1 MFFQEIELTQKKIEC
16 ETLAEEI
23 KKEKQRNKELVSAEK
38 SPTNYQFSIL
48 KYFGPSIAPFY

>member
-1 MFFQEIELTQKKIEC
+1 MFFFLQEIELTQKKIEC

-38 SPTNYQFSIL
+38 PWNV
-48 KYFGPSIAPFY
+48 

>member
-1 MFFQEIELTQKKIEC
+1 MVFFQEIELTQKKIEC

-38 SPTNYQFSIL
+38 SWNVL
-48 KYFGPSIAPFY
+48 